1 MDDDD
6 SELQRKGILH
16 PEGMQAVR
24 DLAAGIVH
32 EVNNILGVIIGNA
45 HLAKRNA
52 SNVEALE
59 KYIGEVRE
67 AAEDGRKLMR
77 HLSVIAGQE
86 PARAR
91 DLSLNALVTNV
102 VSELGAI
109 VQLDLSAEDATVQ
122 LDVWAAKETLSDL
135 AQFMAK
141 ARAVTSIRFATRVV
155 GAAAALTIE
164 DDGASPSE
172 KELCALFTPFT
183 KLDRRPKVGFELT
196 KLADLAARSG
206 GYVTAGVRE
215 PHGLRIVLT
224 LPVADGSPS
233 GDGPGVPLSKK
244 GM

>member
-1 MDDDD
+1 MDDDE
-6 SELQRKGILH
+6 SERPRKGILH

-59 KYIGEVRE
+59 KYMGEVRK
-67 AAEDGRKLMR
+67 AAEDGRELMR
-77 HLSVIAGQE
+77 HLSMLAGQE

-91 DLSLNALVTNV
+91 ALSLNDLVTNA
-102 VSELGAI
+102 VSELGAT
-109 VQLDLSAEDATVQ
+109 VQLDLSTEDATVQ
-122 LDVWAAKETLSDL
+122 LDVWAASEALSDL

-141 ARAVTSIRFATRVV
+141 TTAVTSIRVATRVV

-164 DDGASPSE
+164 DDGARPSE
-172 KELCALFTPFT
+172 KELRVLFTPFT
-183 KLDRRPKVGFELT
+183 KLDRRPKVGLELT
-196 KLADLAARSG
+196 KLADLASRSG

-224 LPVADGSPS
+224 LPVADGAAS
-233 GDGPGVPLSKK
+233 GDGPGVPFSKK
-244 GM
+244 GV

>member
-1 MDDDD
+1 MADD
-6 SELQRKGILH
+6 EPQPPGKGILH

-45 HLAKRNA
+45 HLAKKNA

-59 KYIGEVRE
+59 KYMGEVRN
-67 AAEDGRKLMR
+67 AAEDGRELMR
-77 HLSVIAGQE
+77 DLSALAGQE
-86 PARAR
+86 SVRARA
-91 DLSLNALVTNV
+91 LSLNDLVTNAI
-102 VSELGAI
+102 SEI
-109 VQLDLSAEDATVQ
+109 DVTIDLDLSAEDSTVQ
-122 LDVWAAKETLSDL
+122 LDIWSAKEAL
-135 AQFMAK
+135 AGVVQFMAK
-141 ARAVTSIRFATRVV
+141 AKAVTSIRIATRVI

-172 KELCALFTPFT
+172 KELRALFAPFA
-183 KLDRRPKVGFELT
+183 KLDRRPKVGLELT
-196 KLADLAARSG
+196 RLADLASRSG

-224 LPVADGSPS
+224 LPVVERPALRNR
-233 GDGPGVPLSKK
+233 PGVPLSKK

>member
-1 MDDDD
+1 
-6 SELQRKGILH
+6 
-16 PEGMQAVR
+16 MQAVR

-52 SNVEALE
+52 SEAEALE
-59 KYIGEVRE
+59 KYMGEIRE
-67 AAEDGRKLMR
+67 AAEDGRELMR
-77 HLSVIAGQE
+77 HLSVLAGQE

-91 DLSLNALVTNV
+91 ALSLNDLVTNA
-102 VSELGAI
+102 VSELGAT
-109 VQLDLSAEDATVQ
+109 VELDLSAEDATVQ
-122 LDVWAAKETLSDL
+122 LDVWAAREALSDV

-141 ARAVTSIRFATRVV
+141 TMAVTSIRVATRVV
-155 GAAAALTIE
+155 GSAAALTIE

-172 KELCALFTPFT
+172 KELRVLFTPFT
-183 KLDRRPKVGFELT
+183 KLDRRPKVGLELT
-196 KLADLAARSG
+196 GFADLASRSG

-224 LPVADGSPS
+224 LPVADSS
-233 GDGPGVPLSKK
+233 ALGDGPGVPLSKK